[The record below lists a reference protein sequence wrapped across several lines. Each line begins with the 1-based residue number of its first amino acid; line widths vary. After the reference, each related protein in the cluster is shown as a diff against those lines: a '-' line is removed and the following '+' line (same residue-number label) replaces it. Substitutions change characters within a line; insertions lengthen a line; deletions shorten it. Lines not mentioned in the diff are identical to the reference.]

1 MSCRPHKL
9 GDFFHMIELAKNA
22 CPQDKKIHL
31 LLNLACVAII
41 SCVFLFHSLTLS
53 APSILFDSWLAIG
66 LGLGAWKFC
75 KPGSLCWLIEDRT
88 VFWPVVELGLGTCD
102 CFCWLPIAGECGRV
116 AVCLVVGLGFVCV
129 QSHSCVLLSSEG
141 GARLLPDCLSGQ
153 MWMSRA
159 TDCACFLSV
168 HTDLYLWGRG
178 YTSVDAKSQ
187 LFFWVS
193 ALSSFW
199 ILMLQP
205 FLCGMKVTIATIPG
219 SSFELTGSCLSLGPW
234 MRWNLYRVD

>member
-1 MSCRPHKL
+1 
-9 GDFFHMIELAKNA
+9 MIELAKNA

-53 APSILFDSWLAIG
+53 APSILFDSWLALG

-88 VFWPVVELGLGTCD
+88 VFWLVVELGLGMCD
-102 CFCWLPIAGECGRV
+102 CFCWLPTAGECGRV

-129 QSHSCVLLSSEG
+129 QSHSRVLLSSEG
-141 GARLLPDCLSGQ
+141 GTRLLPDCLSGQ
-153 MWMSRA
+153 MWMSWA
-159 TDCACFLSV
+159 TDCARFLSG
-168 HTDLYLWGRG
+168 HIDPYLWGRG
-178 YTSVDAKSQ
+178 YTS
-187 LFFWVS
+187 
-193 ALSSFW
+193 LSFSPESVLWAAFGSW
-199 ILMLQP
+199 CCSHFCVAWRSPLQP
-205 FLCGMKVTIATIPG
+205 SQGQMYSSSGP
-219 SSFELTGSCLSLGPW
+219 SFEVTGSCLSLGPW